1 MCQISL
7 MATSHTT
14 AVPFAVKTSTPDW
27 MEIDI
32 DDVESALPDPHD
44 TYVDWNDIFDSE
56 IETPFQSRPFGGR
69 PPEK

>member
-1 MCQISL
+1 

-56 IETPFQSRPFGGR
+56 IETPF
-69 PPEK
+69 